1 MICYEINS
9 PQIQLHCCYANALHW
24 YGYLQQM
31 ASMHVDQVISLARA
45 ETLPADAPS
54 EYLRSR
60 CPLCF
65 GGDHCHDE
73 SFLWV
78 SLYILVFI
86 YAHCLIFP

>member
-9 PQIQLHCCYANALHW
+9 PQIQLRCCYANALHW

-54 EYLRSR
+54 VGHSIRNL
-60 CPLCF
+60 
-65 GGDHCHDE
+65 
-73 SFLWV
+73 
-78 SLYILVFI
+78 SLM
-86 YAHCLIFP
+86 FPAVVWII